1 MKSFSNQRPL
11 LNQLLP
17 AILLP
22 IAFLAGTHAAKAPQ
36 APPDASAGSP
46 PQGIS
51 GAQEPPITAEDI
63 GDSLLVKRSYQEAIE
78 QYKKMT
84 PQTADLWNKM
94 GIAYQMLFDLKDAAR
109 CYKASLRLNPAH
121 GYALNNMGTIYDA
134 QSDFRKAEGF
144 YRKAV
149 EVNPES
155 ARSAMNLGTNLMT
168 QRRYSEG
175 SEMYKR
181 ALALDPEVF
190 DTSEGPISENGVPIE
205 QRGAMNYYKAK
216 DYAQAGMID
225 RALKFLK
232 KALNEGF
239 ASPADVAQDTSFA
252 GLRHNPAFKR
262 MMAERAQQSTAPQP
276 APNDKEDSQGPAE

>member
-1 MKSFSNQRPL
+1 MKPFRNQRPL
-11 LNQLLP
+11 LDQLLP

-22 IAFLAGTHAAKAPQ
+22 IAFIAGTHAAKAQQ
-36 APPDASAGSP
+36 APLNADAGSP
-46 PQGIS
+46 PQVVGVD
-51 GAQEPPITAEDI
+51 QESPITAEDM
-63 GDSLLVKRSYQEAIE
+63 GDSLLIRRHYQEAIE
-78 QYKKMT
+78 QYKKM
-84 PQTADLWNKM
+84 PVQTADLWNKM
-94 GIAYQMLFDLKDAAR
+94 GIGYQMLFDLKDAAR
-109 CYKASLRLNPAH
+109 CYKQSLRLNPAH
-121 GYALNNMGTIYDA
+121 RYALNNMGTIYDA
-134 QSDFRKAEGF
+134 LRDFRKAEGF

-181 ALALDPEVF
+181 ALALDPDVF

-252 GLRHNPAFKR
+252 SLHQNPAFKR
-262 MMAERAQQSTAPQP
+262 LMAERARQSTTSQP
-276 APNDKEDSQGPAE
+276 SLNDKEQSQGPAE